1 MVDRQAQNAEWLVR
15 EADGTL
21 PTWERAAIAV
31 LMDIRRELR
40 RLNAAISCQNFQAI
54 PGHLRGIRRNTA
66 PLAARRSAR
75 REKRA

>member
-1 MVDRQAQNAEWLVR
+1 MIDRQARNMEWEVR
-15 EADGTL
+15 GADGIL

-31 LMDIRRELR
+31 LMDIRHELR
-40 RLNAAISCQNFQAI
+40 RLNAAIYCENFKAI

-75 REKRA
+75 RKKRS